1 MPQYNTKSKVDEG
14 CNIYRNQYKE
24 TAKHFSV
31 TKHLLCIWGGSC
43 LKLIR
48 HHILIWIV
56 LYTLLSL
63 LYRYVLYDCTNPRH
77 RELFELLCIYAER
90 FSGLVPITFIT
101 GFYVSN
107 VVTRWWDQFMSL
119 PWPDTLAMKLATNI
133 PNGTVRFRNN
143 FFLSQHVGCRSLC
156 TNKLVDLSTT
166 KASFN
171 CRMTTI
177 EI

>member
-133 PNGTVRFRNN
+133 PNGTVRFRTI

-156 TNKLVDLSTT
+156 INKLVDLSTT

>member
-1 MPQYNTKSKVDEG
+1 MPQYNTKNEVDEG
-14 CNIYRNQYKE
+14 HNIYRNQYKE

-31 TKHLLCIWGGSC
+31 TTPLLFIRGGSC

-48 HHILIWIV
+48 HPISIWI
-56 LYTLLSL
+56 LLFTLLSL
-63 LYRYVLYDCTNPRH
+63 LYRYVLCKTSRH

-133 PNGTVRFRNN
+133 PNGAVRFRNN
-143 FFLSQHVGCRSLC
+143 FFFI
-156 TNKLVDLSTT
+156 TT
-166 KASFN
+166 
-171 CRMTTI
+171 CWV
-177 EI
+177 

>member
-14 CNIYRNQYKE
+14 GNIYRNQYKE
-24 TAKHFSV
+24 TTKHFSV

-48 HHILIWIV
+48 HHILIWI
-56 LYTLLSL
+56 LLFTLLSL
-63 LYRYVLYDCTNPRH
+63 LYRYALYDCKYPRH

-143 FFLSQHVGCRSLC
+143 FFYHNMLGVEVYVPISLLIC
-156 TNKLVDLSTT
+156 LLLKLPLI
-166 KASFN
+166 AG
-171 CRMTTI
+171 
-177 EI
+177 